1 MAKTGFIQPA
11 PAMLIERIKYRLS
24 GLFGQDARAIIP
36 RLLATDGRRYASR
49 YALAFFFMVL
59 VAGST
64 SFSAYLMKDVVN
76 QIFVEGREWA
86 IWALGGA
93 LIALSAIKGF
103 SAYGQAVTLGK
114 IGNRIIAGYQNRLY
128 ENLLAQGVSF
138 FSDRHSAEFLN
149 RLNSGA
155 NGARTI
161 LQILITTAGR
171 DLLTLIGLIVVM
183 IIQDAFLA
191 FICLVAMPIA
201 VFSVRSLIRRTRNIV
216 KRQFLGAG
224 KILQT
229 MQETIQGFRMVKSFN
244 LEAMLRARMGEH
256 VGEVER
262 AMNKMVSVSS
272 RSSPLMEMLGG
283 FAVAGAVMYAGFGV
297 LKGGRLPGEFFS
309 VITALLLAYEPA
321 KRLARVNID
330 LAANLVYVRFLFEV
344 IDSPPAELEPA
355 GLPALKV
362 DGGRIEFRDVEY
374 GYRKDE
380 SVLRRISLTAEAG
393 KTTALVGPS
402 GAGKSTIMGLIERFY
417 EPQSGAVLIDGQE
430 IAKVSR
436 HSLRDAI
443 AYVSQD
449 VFLFSGT
456 IRENIALGHDGASEA
471 AIIAAAKAAHAH
483 DFILGFGA
491 GYDTQ
496 VGEHGAQLS
505 GGQRARIAIARAFLK
520 NAPILL
526 LDEPTAAL
534 DSESELMVQRAI
546 DALRVARTTLVIA
559 HRLQTVLAADCILVI
574 EHGKIVESGR
584 HDELVAH
591 RGRYYDLY
599 QLQFNEPQAANA

>member
-36 RLLATDGRRYASR
+36 RLLATDGRRYANR
-49 YALAFFFMVL
+49 YALAFFFMIL

-362 DGGRIEFRDVEY
+362 DGGRVEFRDVEY

-417 EPQSGAVLIDGQE
+417 EPQSGAILIDGQE

-471 AIIAAAKAAHAH
+471 AIVAAAKAAHAH

-559 HRLQTVLAADCILVI
+559 HRLQTVLAADRILVI

>member
-380 SVLRRISLTAEAG
+380 SVLRRLSLTAEAG

-483 DFILGFGA
+483 DFILGFGS

-559 HRLQTVLAADCILVI
+559 HRLQTVLAADRILVI

>member
-1 MAKTGFIQPA
+1 
-11 PAMLIERIKYRLS
+11 
-24 GLFGQDARAIIP
+24 
-36 RLLATDGRRYASR
+36 
-49 YALAFFFMVL
+49 
-59 VAGST
+59 
-64 SFSAYLMKDVVN
+64 MKDVVN

-128 ENLLAQGVSF
+128 ENLLAQGVPF
-138 FSDRHSAEFLN
+138 FSDRQSAEFLN
-149 RLNSGA
+149 RLYSGA
-155 NGARTI
+155 KGARAI
-161 LQILITTAGR
+161 LQILITTMGR
-171 DLLTLIGLIVVM
+171 DLLTLIGLVVVM
-183 IIQDAFLA
+183 IVQDAFLA

-229 MQETIQGFRMVKSFN
+229 MQETIHGFRMVKSFN
-244 LEAMLRARMGEH
+244 LEEMLRGRMSEH
-256 VGEVER
+256 VGEVEE
-262 AMNKMVSVSS
+262 AMNKMVRVSS

-283 FAVAGAVMYAGFGV
+283 FAVAGAVMYAGYGV

-309 VITALLLAYEPA
+309 VITALMLAYEPA

-330 LAANLVYVRFLFEV
+330 LAANLVYVRFLFEI
-344 IDSPPAELEPA
+344 IDSPPAEQEPA
-355 GLPALKV
+355 GLPALEV
-362 DGGRIEFRDVEY
+362 NGGRIEFRDVEY
-374 GYRKDE
+374 GYREDE
-380 SVLRRISLTAEAG
+380 PVLRRISFAAEAG

-402 GAGKSTIMGLIERFY
+402 GSGKSTIMGLIERFY
-417 EPQSGAVLIDGQE
+417 EPQSGAILIDGQE
-430 IAKVSR
+430 IARVSR
-436 HSLRDAI
+436 HSLRHSI

-449 VFLFSGT
+449 AFLFSGT
-456 IRENIALGHDGASEA
+456 IRENIALGRPGAGESD
-471 AIIAAAKAAHAH
+471 IVAAAKAAHAH

-546 DALRVARTTLVIA
+546 DALKVSRTTLVIA
-559 HRLQTVLAADCILVI
+559 HRLHTVLAASRILVI
-574 EHGKIVESGR
+574 ENGRIVESGC
-584 HDELVAH
+584 HDELVAR
-591 RGRYYDLY
+591 RGRYFSLY
-599 QLQFNEPQAANA
+599 QLQFSEPQAANA

>member
-362 DGGRIEFRDVEY
+362 DGGHVEFRDVEY

-380 SVLRRISLTAEAG
+380 AVLRRLSLTAEAG

-417 EPQSGAVLIDGQE
+417 EPQSGAILIDGQE

-559 HRLQTVLAADCILVI
+559 HRLQTVLAADRILVI